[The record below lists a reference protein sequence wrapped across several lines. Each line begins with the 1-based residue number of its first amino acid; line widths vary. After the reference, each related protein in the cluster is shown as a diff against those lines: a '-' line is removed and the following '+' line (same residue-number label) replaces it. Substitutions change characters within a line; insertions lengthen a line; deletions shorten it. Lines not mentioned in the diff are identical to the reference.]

1 MLAMRRA
8 FLFVAAAILGMAMLR
23 AGNGDDK
30 RKYDQYFLEAMMQRQ
45 KGNSDAAFDLLLRCV
60 EVDSMQA
67 AAYFYLSQYYNYG
80 IKDKQ
85 KSLECLEK
93 AAALDPQNATYH
105 ETLAG
110 SYLSANRL
118 EDGKKQLE
126 LLREIDPGRDN
137 IDGILV
143 ELYKQMGDYACAI
156 KVLEEMERADGKSEA
171 LSEKKSEM
179 LTANGDKKAA
189 IKEMKVLA
197 EQYPNDLNLTVKY
210 AVTMMNNGQ
219 EKKGLEKLKG
229 VLREEP
235 DNTMAL
241 FAMMDYASMK
251 DDDALAEEMT
261 DKLLFNKNTDS
272 RTKVYLLQNMAN
284 QYANKGKDSTAVLNL
299 FDRLLALPNADVEVA
314 MLKAA
319 YMEKS
324 NMAEDSV
331 NNALAKV
338 LQIAPDYA
346 AARLKLVQ
354 NAWQAEDKDKVI
366 ELCSQARQYNPEE
379 MVFYYFQGIAYYQKG
394 EDDNA
399 LDACRNGVAV
409 INGQSEPGI
418 VSDFYSIM
426 GDILHKKGMEK
437 DAYMAYDSCLQWKPD
452 NYGALNNYAYYLSV
466 NDTLLEKAEQMSYKT
481 IKAEPENATFLDT
494 YAWIL
499 FQQERYSE
507 AKIYIDQAMN
517 HLDSTE
523 NNSTV
528 IEHAGDI
535 YFYTGDIDGAVAK
548 WREALK
554 TDTEN
559 KVLIR
564 KVKLRKYVK

>member
-1 MLAMRRA
+1 MFAMRRA

-93 AAALDPQNATYH
+93 ATALAPQNATYH

-126 LLREIDPGRDN
+126 ILRSLDPERDN
-137 IDGILV
+137 IADILV
-143 ELYKQMGDYACAI
+143 ELYKQSKDYDSAI
-156 KVLEEMERADGKSEA
+156 KLIEDMERADGKNET
-171 LSEKKSEM
+171 LSEMKSEM
-179 LTANGDKKAA
+179 LTAKGDRKAA
-189 IKEMKVLA
+189 IKEMKLLA
-197 EQYPNDLNLTVKY
+197 DQYPNDMNLKVKY

-219 EKKGLEKLKG
+219 EKKGLEHLRN
-229 VLREEP
+229 VLREDP
-235 DNTMAL
+235 DNAMAQ
-241 FAMMDYASMK
+241 FAMMDYGIINNN
-251 DDDALAEEMT
+251 DAFAEMMAE
-261 DKLLFNKNTDS
+261 KLLFNKNTDS

-284 QYANKGKDSTAVLNL
+284 QYADKGKDSTAVLNL
-299 FDRLLALPNADVEVA
+299 FDRLLSLPNADVEVA
-314 MLKAA
+314 MLKAV
-319 YMEKS
+319 YMEKN
-324 NMAEDSV
+324 NMTEDSV

-338 LQIAPDYA
+338 LQIAPDHA

-437 DAYMAYDSCLQWKPD
+437 EAYVAYDSCLQWKPD

-466 NDTLLEKAEQMSYKT
+466 SDTLLEKAEQMSYRT
-481 IKAEPENATFLDT
+481 IKAEPENATYLDT
-494 YAWIL
+494 YAWIM

-507 AKIYIDQAMN
+507 AKIYIEQAVN

-535 YFYTGDIDGAVAK
+535 YFHTGNIDGAVAK

-554 TDTEN
+554 TDPEN

-564 KVKLRKYVK
+564 KVQLRKYVK

>member
-1 MLAMRRA
+1 MFAMRRA

-93 AAALDPQNATYH
+93 ATALDPQNATYH

-126 LLREIDPGRDN
+126 ILRSLDPERDN
-137 IDGILV
+137 IADILV
-143 ELYKQMGDYACAI
+143 ELYKQSKDYDSAI
-156 KVLEEMERADGKSEA
+156 KLIEDMERADGKNET
-171 LSEKKSEM
+171 LSEMKSEM
-179 LTANGDKKAA
+179 LTAKGDRKAA
-189 IKEMKVLA
+189 IKEMKLLA
-197 EQYPNDLNLTVKY
+197 DQYPNDMNLKVKY

-219 EKKGLEKLKG
+219 EKKGLEHLRNVLK
-229 VLREEP
+229 EDP
-235 DNTMAL
+235 DNAMAQ
-241 FAMMDYASMK
+241 FAMMDYGIINNN
-251 DDDALAEEMT
+251 DAFAEMMAE
-261 DKLLFNKNTDS
+261 KLLFNKNTDS

-284 QYANKGKDSTAVLNL
+284 QYADKGKDSTAVLNL
-299 FDRLLALPNADVEVA
+299 FDRLLSLPNADVEVA
-314 MLKAA
+314 MLKAV
-319 YMEKS
+319 YMEKN
-324 NMAEDSV
+324 NMTEDSV

-338 LQIAPDYA
+338 LQIAPDHA

-437 DAYMAYDSCLQWKPD
+437 EAYVAYDSCLQWKPD

-466 NDTLLEKAEQMSYKT
+466 SDTLLEKAEQMSYRT
-481 IKAEPENATFLDT
+481 IKAEPENATYLDT
-494 YAWIL
+494 YAWIM

-507 AKIYIDQAMN
+507 AKIYIEQAVN

-535 YFYTGDIDGAVAK
+535 YFHTGNIDGAVAK

-554 TDTEN
+554 TDPEN

-564 KVKLRKYVK
+564 KVQLRKYVK